1 MADSGWI
8 AVVGVLVGGG
18 LAGTVGLL
26 QARLQYRFDTVKAKE
41 DREYKETTEQRA
53 ALMQVYTWYQLAAD
67 RLENAIREL
76 TPTRLAATPERG
88 MGASEN
94 VQPGKDFLEEFE
106 GLLDR
111 FHARGPGVIVS
122 EWSRHSSFADG
133 RQVEI
138 ADGMRVVNGVTR
150 GLNPIGAL
158 RVETA
163 DHRIEEIYSGEVR
176 NWK

>member
-1 MADSGWI
+1 MIG
-8 AVVGVLVGGG
+8 
-18 LAGTVGLL
+18 VGLNVNHIGL
-26 QARLQYRFDTVKAKE
+26 PSDL
-41 DREYKETTEQRA
+41 
-53 ALMQVYTWYQLAAD
+53 AD
-67 RLENAIREL
+67 R
-76 TPTRLAATPERG
+76 ATSLRI
-88 MGASEN
+88 ASGQSASRIEIL
-94 VQPGKDFLEEFE
+94 VDFLEEFE

-111 FHARGPGVIVS
+111 FQATGPGVIVS

-158 RVETA
+158 RVETE